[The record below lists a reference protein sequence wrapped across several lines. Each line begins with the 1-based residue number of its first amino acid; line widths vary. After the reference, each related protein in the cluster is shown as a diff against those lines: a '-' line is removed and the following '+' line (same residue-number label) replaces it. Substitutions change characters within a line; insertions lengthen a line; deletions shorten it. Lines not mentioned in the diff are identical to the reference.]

1 MKTAYWYAVQFDPTD
16 EWGTGS
22 YDFDEAVRMLR
33 KMYPEDEYPDACIA
47 AIANGA
53 YRFTPMYGERTGLH
67 SAASSASTDLPPC
80 TGNEL
85 FFAFIQ
91 PCIVF

>member
-1 MKTAYWYAVQFDPTD
+1 MNKEVINAYWFAVQFDLTD

-53 YRFTPMYGERTGLH
+53 YI
-67 SAASSASTDLPPC
+67 DDD
-80 TGNEL
+80 GNLNESRVGH
-85 FFAFIQ
+85 FDPYCEEEYHWKDIK
-91 PCIVF
+91 